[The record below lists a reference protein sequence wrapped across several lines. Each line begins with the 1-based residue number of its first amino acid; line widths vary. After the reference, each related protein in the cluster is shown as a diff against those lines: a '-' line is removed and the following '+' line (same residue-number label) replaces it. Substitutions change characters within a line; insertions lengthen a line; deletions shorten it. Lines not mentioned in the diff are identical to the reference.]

1 MIRRLIELLSLTAV
15 GGSAALAL
23 GAEPLQLIGGAG
35 TGAMIWLM
43 IDQHRLGR
51 FRDWLRQAHPAA
63 PPNLPDDWTELI
75 ERSQKGFTLLQRETR
90 KVEDRLQ
97 QLIAAFE
104 ASPNG
109 LLVLD
114 SAERIIL
121 CNQAVAEHLGFDV
134 KRDLGQHLRNLVR
147 DPGETIARFA
157 SGGPDFILSPDAV
170 EGGGLLLGFRL
181 NLGNDLGMLSLT
193 GDAELLEDYVRYS
206 LLLRASFRF

>member
-75 ERSQKGFTLLQRETR
+75 ERSQKGFKLLQRETR

-121 CNQAVAEHLGFDV
+121 CNQAVADHLRFDV
-134 KRDLGQHLRNLVR
+134 KRDLGQHLRNLLR
-147 DPGETIARFA
+147 DPAFIAYLNG
-157 SGGPDFILSPDAV
+157 SDYSQPV
-170 EGGGLLLGFRL
+170 EIQMRALAGAQPSRISLQLHPYGFGNKLLLTR
-181 NLGNDLGMLSLT
+181 DITS
-193 GDAELLEDYVRYS
+193 V
-206 LLLRASFRF
+206 